1 MMRAFRRQH
10 SIRGFS
16 LVEILIVVL
25 LITLIA
31 GFGFLS
37 IGLYRKSTLADV
49 AASNLSQAIRRTRE
63 NAITQRVTFRMR
75 LIKGSPSDPAGD
87 QYIIERFPANPA
99 IPAETVSLPEGWKFG
114 KLPGNT
120 APDPRA
126 LAEIPFVSNQ
136 CDIIFKG
143 DGYMGLG
150 NGIGDTEVTR
160 NWGIPPLNGTVFI
173 YDNNEPDQKAR
184 EYKPRAIT
192 VLGATGRTSVWRLY
206 KDEWIV
212 PGKV

>member
-1 MMRAFRRQH
+1 MRALKRQRSTH
-10 SIRGFS
+10 GFS
-16 LVEILIVVL
+16 LTEILIVIL

-31 GFGFLS
+31 GFATVSL
-37 IGLYRKSTLADV
+37 GLYRKSTLADV
-49 AASNLSQAIRRTRE
+49 AASDLSQAIRRTRE

-75 LIKGSPSDPAGD
+75 LIKGSVSDPSGD
-87 QYIIERFPANPA
+87 QYIIDRFPANPA
-99 IPAETVSLPEGWKFG
+99 IPPQTVTLPDGWKFG

-126 LAEIPFVSNQ
+126 LAEVPFVSNQ

-150 NGIGDTEVTR
+150 NGIGDAEVTR
-160 NWGIPPLNGTVFI
+160 NWGIPPLNGTIFM

-184 EYKPRAIT
+184 QYKPRAIT